1 MTSSTQVPSVVLAGA
16 VRTPIGKFGGSL
28 AGLSAPD
35 LGVAAAKEALR
46 RAGVPPSAV
55 DETIFGH
62 GRQGGQGPGTGRQV
76 SVRSGVP
83 VEVPAWTVNMACG
96 SSLKAVILG
105 SEAIRAGRAEVVL
118 AGGMESMSNT
128 PYLLPRAR
136 FGYRLGNDQVVDGM
150 YRDGF
155 LCLLANQLMG
165 ETAENLVPLYSI
177 TRAEQDEYAAR
188 SQQRCEAARKRGRFE
203 AEKVAIELAGKK
215 GPTKFTEDEH
225 ARDGVTAAA
234 LASLPAV
241 FKKDGSV
248 HAGNASGITDGGSAI
263 VVLSEAAAGK
273 HGVKPLARIVDW
285 TQAGVDPK
293 VMGLGPV
300 PAVRNLLERT
310 GLKVSD
316 VDLWELN
323 EAFAAQVI
331 ACNRELKI
339 PEDRMN
345 VEGGSIALGHPIG
358 ATGCRILVTL
368 LHSMAE
374 RDAKRGIATLCIS
387 GGLGLAML
395 VERA

>member
-1 MTSSTQVPSVVLAGA
+1 MNAPIYLAGA

-46 RAGVPPSAV
+46 RAGVPGTAV
-55 DETIFGH
+55 NETIFGH
-62 GRQGGQGPGTGRQV
+62 GRQAGQGPGTGRQV
-76 SVRSGVP
+76 SVRAGVP

-96 SSLKAVILG
+96 SSLKAVVLG
-105 SEAIRAGRAEVVL
+105 QEAIAAGRAEVVL

-128 PYLLPRAR
+128 PYYLPRAR
-136 FGYRLGNDQVVDGM
+136 WGYRLGNDQVVDGM

-155 LCLLANQLMG
+155 HCMLANQLMG
-165 ETAENLVPLYSI
+165 ETAENLVPMYSI
-177 TRAEQDEYAAR
+177 TRAEQDELAAR

-203 AEKVAIELAGKK
+203 AEKVAIELPSKK
-215 GPTKFTEDEH
+215 GPTLFTEDEH

-234 LASLPAV
+234 LASLPPV

-263 VVLSEAAAGK
+263 VVLSAAAART
-273 HGVKPLARIVDW
+273 HGVKPLARIVG
-285 TQAGVDPK
+285 TAQAGVDPK

-300 PAVRNLLERT
+300 PAVRALLERT
-310 GLKVSD
+310 KLRVED

-339 PEDRMN
+339 PEDRLN
-345 VEGGSIALGHPIG
+345 VDGGSIALGHPIG

-374 RDAKRGIATLCIS
+374 RGVKRGVATLCIS
-387 GGLGLAML
+387 GGLGIAVM
-395 VERA
+395 VERD

>member
-1 MTSSTQVPSVVLAGA
+1 MTAPIYLAGA

-46 RAGVPPSAV
+46 RAGVPGTAV
-55 DETIFGH
+55 NETIFGH
-62 GRQGGQGPGTGRQV
+62 GRQAGQGPGTGRQV
-76 SVRSGVP
+76 SVRAGVP

-96 SSLKAVILG
+96 SSLKAVVLG
-105 SEAIRAGRAEVVL
+105 QEAIALGRADVVL

-128 PYLLPRAR
+128 PYYLPRAR
-136 FGYRLGNDQVVDGM
+136 WGYRLGNEQVVDGM

-155 LCLLANQLMG
+155 HCLLANQLMG
-165 ETAENLVPLYSI
+165 ETAENLVPMYAI
-177 TRAEQDEYAAR
+177 TRAEQDELAAR

-203 AEKVAIELAGKK
+203 AEKVAIELPGKK
-215 GPTKFTEDEH
+215 GPTLFTEDEH

-234 LASLPAV
+234 LSTLPPV

-263 VVLSEAAAGK
+263 VVLSAAAVK
-273 HGVKPLARIVDW
+273 QHGVKPLARIVG
-285 TQAGVDPK
+285 TAQAGVDPK

-300 PAVRNLLERT
+300 PAVRALLERT
-310 GLKVSD
+310 KLRVED

-339 PEDRMN
+339 PEDRLN
-345 VEGGSIALGHPIG
+345 VDGGSIALGHPIG

-374 RDAKRGIATLCIS
+374 RGAKRGVATLCIS
-387 GGLGLAML
+387 GGLGIAVM
-395 VERA
+395 VERD

>member
-1 MTSSTQVPSVVLAGA
+1 MNAPIYLAGA

-46 RAGVPPSAV
+46 RAGVPGTAV
-55 DETIFGH
+55 SETIFGH
-62 GRQGGQGPGTGRQV
+62 GRQAGQGPGTGRQV
-76 SVRSGVP
+76 SVRAGVP

-96 SSLKAVILG
+96 SSLKAVVLG
-105 SEAIRAGRAEVVL
+105 QEAIAAGRAEVVL

-128 PYLLPRAR
+128 PYYLPRAR
-136 FGYRLGNDQVVDGM
+136 WGYRLGNDQVVDGM

-155 LCLLANQLMG
+155 HCMLANQLMG
-165 ETAENLVPLYSI
+165 ETAENLVPMYSI
-177 TRAEQDEYAAR
+177 TRAEQDELAAR

-203 AEKVAIELAGKK
+203 AEKVAIELPSKK
-215 GPTKFTEDEH
+215 GPTLFTEDEH

-234 LASLPAV
+234 LASLPPV

-263 VVLSEAAAGK
+263 VVLSAAAVK
-273 HGVKPLARIVDW
+273 THGVEPLARIVG
-285 TQAGVDPK
+285 TAQAGVDPK

-300 PAVRNLLERT
+300 PAVRALLERT
-310 GLKVSD
+310 KLRVED

-339 PEDRMN
+339 PEDRLN
-345 VEGGSIALGHPIG
+345 VDGGSIALGHPIG

-374 RDAKRGIATLCIS
+374 RGVKRGVATLCIS
-387 GGLGLAML
+387 GGLGIAVM
-395 VERA
+395 VERD